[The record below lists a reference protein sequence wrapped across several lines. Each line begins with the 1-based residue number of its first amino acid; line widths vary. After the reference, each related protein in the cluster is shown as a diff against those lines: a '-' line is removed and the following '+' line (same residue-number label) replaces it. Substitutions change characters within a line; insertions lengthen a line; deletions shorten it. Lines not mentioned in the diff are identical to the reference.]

1 VFRVMCVCV
10 PSDVCVFRVIRVCV
24 PCDACMCSVC
34 MFSV

>member
-1 VFRVMCVCV
+1 MFRVMCVGV

>member
-1 VFRVMCVCV
+1 MFRVMCVCV